1 MTAKQIPKQDLK
13 ITSKIKPKEK
23 NKKQGKQTKTNRTRT
38 KQDKTYTKKGIGHGV
53 SGGQESMC
61 GWDLEESRAG
71 VLEHTR
77 INGIWDAYRAKG
89 IIKHGNRTFRF
100 CWVFVWIR
108 FDLRQSLGSC

>member
-1 MTAKQIPKQDLK
+1 MQTAKQIPKQDLK
-13 ITSKIKPKEK
+13 ITSKIKPKD
-23 NKKQGKQTKTNRTRT
+23 KKQKTRQTNEN
-38 KQDKTYTKKGIGHGV
+38 KQDNKTRQNIHKKGEDTEYRRARIDV
-53 SGGQESMC
+53 R

-100 CWVFVWIR
+100 CWGFCLEDKI
-108 FDLRQSLGSC
+108 